1 MFFMFNLF
9 GKSKR
14 NKAKEKASELYEAFL
29 PSILIGTPMLRTNLD
44 ELGLSGYARD
54 LFAGAFLS
62 GILGY
67 IAQQAEH
74 EVHFSFTFGYED
86 HEATFCEV
94 TEALGVYEAG
104 KSKVAYKNIFNLYRL
119 FEPNPSLS
127 LEEIERQYSRDN
139 PIYVIKE
146 LAWEAA
152 KSCHEHINN
161 KNIPKIAGAFFG
173 KEIDSNLVERYQK
186 FYYENINII
195 L

>member
-1 MFFMFNLF
+1 MFNLF

-14 NKAKEKASELYEAFL
+14 KKAKEKATELYEAFL
-29 PSILIGTPMLRTNLD
+29 PPILMGMPMLKTNLD

-54 LFAGAFLS
+54 LLAGAFLN
-62 GILGY
+62 GILDY
-67 IAQQAEH
+67 IAQEAEH
-74 EVHFSFTFGYED
+74 EVYFSVIFTYED
-86 HEATFCEV
+86 REATFCEV
-94 TEALGVYEAG
+94 TEALGLYQAG
-104 KSKVAYKNIFNLYRL
+104 KAKIAYKNIFNLYRL

-173 KEIDSNLVERYQK
+173 KEIDSNLVERYKK
-186 FYYENINII
+186 FYSENTNII